1 MEEVNSLLSDPIS
14 KLLRRQTNSLWLL
27 RITFI
32 RRETLIFVNSEKFR
46 NSVLNGSFQSPVSCL
61 RLNGAI
67 CKRSA
72 TTLRGRKR
80 LFKRAWSHATKIWHR
95 TRKTGNSRD
104 YARARTPE
112 KEKKRATSAQAPGS
126 PFLSVQIGPCSGLN
140 AEKVVSKVQTSSQ
153 VHFSHAQ
160 VVRMNDTRGS

>member
-1 MEEVNSLLSDPIS
+1 MSDPIL
-14 KLLRRQTNSLWLL
+14 KLFRQQTNSLWLL
-27 RITFI
+27 RTMFI
-32 RRETLIFVNSEKFR
+32 PRETLIFVNSEKFR
-46 NSVLNGSFQSPVSCL
+46 NSGLNGSFQSPVSCL

-80 LFKRAWSHATKIWHR
+80 LFKRPWSHATKIWHR

-104 YARARTPE
+104 YARARAPE

-140 AEKVVSKVQTSSQ
+140 DEKVVSKVQTSSR

-160 VVRMNDTRGS
+160 VVRTNDTRDS